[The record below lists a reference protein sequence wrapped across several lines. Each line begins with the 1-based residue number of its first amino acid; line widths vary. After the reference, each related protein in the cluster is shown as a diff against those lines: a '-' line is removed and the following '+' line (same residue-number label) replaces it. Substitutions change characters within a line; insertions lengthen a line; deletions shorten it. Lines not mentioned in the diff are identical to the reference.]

1 MDSVLVFGGNGTV
14 GVGVCSALR
23 AAGFEVHA
31 LCRRGAPPSPLADLV
46 ELRGVR
52 WHACDLEDAA
62 RLDALL
68 AEIKPRY
75 AVIAIGR
82 LQPWA
87 QLFPSQHS
95 AVERAARIP
104 AEAALVAAAARGVE
118 RAVYVSGLF
127 PAQLSAGAEP
137 PALLRPLAAFLAPQR
152 AAKAAVEA
160 RLQADFGADRGLI
173 IRAGLVCGYQA
184 QAPFPLW
191 LPPGTRSDAGL
202 ARVRRVVS
210 SAARAEDI
218 GRACARFFNGTLPGG
233 VIETTAL

>member
-1 MDSVLVFGGNGTV
+1 MESVVVFGGNGTV
-14 GVGVCSALR
+14 GIGVCSALR
-23 AAGFEVHA
+23 AAGFDVHA
-31 LCRRGAPPSPLADLV
+31 LCRRGAPPAPLADLV
-46 ELRGVR
+46 ELRGVHWR
-52 WHACDLEDAA
+52 ACDIENAA
-62 RLDALL
+62 GRDELL
-68 AEIKPRY
+68 ARINPRF
-75 AVIAIGR
+75 AVVTIGR

-87 QLFPSQHS
+87 QLFPVQHA

-104 AEAALVAAAARGVE
+104 AEAALAAAAARGVE

-127 PAQLSAGAEP
+127 PAQISAGAES

-160 RLQADFGADRGLI
+160 RLLADFGTERGLV

-184 QAPFPLW
+184 QAPVRLW

-202 ARVRRVVS
+202 TRVRRIVS